1 VTRNI
6 QYHEALVD
14 LLFDPSEKRLARV
27 LLLHAQFG
35 ERGAHGT
42 VIPRFSQEALAE
54 MADTSKLRVS
64 SLMKKFRK
72 SGFLA
77 YSKSGLQIHSSL
89 LSVVLRG

>member
-1 VTRNI
+1 
-6 QYHEALVD
+6 
-14 LLFDPSEKRLARV
+14 
-27 LLLHAQFG
+27 
-35 ERGAHGT
+35 
-42 VIPRFSQEALAE
+42 